1 MKNELQEYTA
11 RPGRYANI
19 DGTGEMIVGLTLFGF
34 ALAGYLEALLPENSP
49 TWMRVLVI
57 FASLA
62 LAVGFAYCIRRAIKQ
77 RITWPRT
84 GYAAYP
90 SHGKSWWV
98 KAFIIRLVALIVV
111 VGLAFL
117 IRVASR
123 HHVMGMSHLSWN
135 LSPKTW
141 NPRVVLLIVISVT
154 TYLIWISRMGGG
166 HWWKWFVLLFMIL
179 GVITLALMVPGD
191 FGQWARPPVL
201 FIALLWLGSGAG
213 TLYSYV
219 RHTKSATTETE

>member
-1 MKNELQEYTA
+1 MHVEITNYVDRAK
-11 RPGRYANI
+11 RYQNI
-19 DGTGEMIVGLTLFGF
+19 DGTGEIFVGLTLLGF

-49 TWMRVLVI
+49 TWMRVAAVFVSLM
-57 FASLA
+57 LA
-62 LAVGFAYCIRRAIKQ
+62 LGLAYWVRRTVKQ
-77 RITWPRT
+77 HITWPRT

-90 SHGKSWWV
+90 RHGRSWWV
-98 KAFIIRLVALIVV
+98 ATMLARLIALIAA

-117 IRVASR
+117 IRR
-123 HHVMGMSHLSWN
+123 HHWMSNVSWN

-141 NPRVVLLIVISVT
+141 NPRVVLLIVIST
-154 TYLIWISRMGGG
+154 AAYPIWISRMGRE
-166 HWWKWFVLLFMIL
+166 HWWKWLVSLFMIF
-179 GVITLALMVPGD
+179 GIITFAFMVPLD

-219 RHTKSATTETE
+219 RHTKPATRETE